1 MRQLTICE
9 RRQKQLEQFNTRYIK
24 DEETARKIL
33 NSYYRYVALYRRLVD
48 LENDSRY
55 CDSRYCLSLQ
65 KKEETWR
72 ERLTG
77 YLKPF
82 NIIIFVP
89 WITPCLGIKDET
101 NGAIKENVI
110 DPILY

>member
-1 MRQLTICE
+1 MRQLTIAQRRE
-9 RRQKQLEQFNTRYIK
+9 RQLQEFNNKYINN
-24 DEETARKIL
+24 EETARKIF
-33 NSYYRYVALYRRLVD
+33 NSYYRYVGLYRRLVD

-55 CDSRYCLSLQ
+55 CDSRYCKSLQ
-65 KKEETWR
+65 AKEETWR

-77 YLKPF
+77 YLKPY
-82 NIIIFVP
+82 NVVIFVP
-89 WITPCLGIKDET
+89 WITPCLGIKDES